1 MAKRLCLS
9 YNSIMSKRPKGEPRE
24 FPGQHP
30 GEQVQEVFNQHPIVL
45 RWPLIWGM
53 LAILFG
59 LGPLLLFPLSN
70 LALEIA
76 LIVPVISFCYWFYKW
91 LNWHY
96 SVNII
101 TNQRLIVI
109 NQKGLF
115 NRKVKEV
122 GFEKVQSINYHIKGI
137 QAALLKYGD
146 ITLETYTGDWLL
158 KDIYHPEEIHS
169 VMMDMTHQ
177 ISQASSTPMER

>member
-1 MAKRLCLS
+1 
-9 YNSIMSKRPKGEPRE
+9 MSKRPKGEPRE

-30 GEQVQEVFNQHPIVL
+30 GEVVQEVFNQHPIVL

-59 LGPLLLFPLSN
+59 LGPLMLFPLSN
-70 LALEIA
+70 LALQIA
-76 LIVPVISFCYWFYKW
+76 LIVPLISFCYWFYKW
-91 LNWHY
+91 MNWHY

-177 ISQASSTPMER
+177 ISQASSTPPER